1 MFNAYLYALK
11 SSGRL
16 AGRDE
21 NRGFTAN
28 FYKVD
33 TLTNETSLD
42 RSKTDP
48 NIHFAS
54 KYTLKV
60 V

>member
-1 MFNAYLYALK
+1 M
-11 SSGRL
+11 

-21 NRGFTAN
+21 KRGFTAN

-48 NIHFAS
+48 DIHFAS

-60 V
+60 I

>member
-1 MFNAYLYALK
+1 M
-11 SSGRL
+11 

-28 FYKVD
+28 FYKVN
-33 TLTNETSLD
+33 TLTNETSMD
-42 RSKTDP
+42 RTKTNP